1 MTALSEPKSIADLT
15 PQHAQNPA
23 TEAEARAHYFNTGNV
38 LNVVLPEVPNAVFAD
53 EPRRALD
60 PATETDFI
68 GCDVSLSM
76 ECAFPAHEEATCSRP
91 PDLQLRDACLA
102 VIEPDR

>member
-1 MTALSEPKSIADLT
+1 MTALSEPKSIADL
-15 PQHAQNPA
+15 PPPHAQNPA
-23 TEAEARAHYFNTGNV
+23 TEAEARARYFNTGNAF
-38 LNVVLPEVPNAVFAD
+38 NVVLPEVPNAVFAD

-60 PATETDFI
+60 PATETGFI
-68 GCDVSLSM
+68 ERDGSQSM
-76 ECAFPAHEEATCSRP
+76 EYAFPAQEEATCSRP